1 MQHPSSTPAL
11 FTGYQKAVI
20 LVLALLQFLVILDF
34 MIIAPIGDLLMK
46 TLNIST
52 EQFGLVV
59 SCYAFS
65 AALSGIAFAGFADKF
80 DRKKLLMTFVAGF
93 IAATF
98 LCGLANSFIELLAAR
113 ILTGIF
119 AGLCSST
126 LFAVVA
132 DIFAA

>member
-93 IAATF
+93 IAAT
-98 LCGLANSFIELLAAR
+98 
-113 ILTGIF
+113 
-119 AGLCSST
+119 
-126 LFAVVA
+126 
-132 DIFAA
+132 